1 MHVNMKRDISA
12 LILLWKVFKNLMH
25 IIHAYYEQCVFYR
38 YKVCKLLL
46 NILWLGTLWLLYK
59 YYKKTCSRE
68 VRLPPY
74 KEVHKCGPGG
84 ERGGGGGG
92 WRNGKIPKLVVIEG
106 CMHSGGEKPRPICHY
121 DLTCMGEFYY
131 YNYLYFLLFIISLII
146 IIMIIITDFPAKF
159 LKFYSYM
166 YSYSYSKPDA

>member
-1 MHVNMKRDISA
+1 MLREYLLALQATCISSVVMNGYGNTLSHMTVITCVNRHDYDIQWMHVNMKRDRHSYCFA

-25 IIHAYYEQCVFYR
+25 IIHAYYGQCVFYR

-84 ERGGGGGG
+84 ERGGRGGEGGG
-92 WRNGKIPKLVVIEG
+92 
-106 CMHSGGEKPRPICHY
+106 
-121 DLTCMGEFYY
+121 
-131 YNYLYFLLFIISLII
+131 
-146 IIMIIITDFPAKF
+146 KF
-159 LKFYSYM
+159 QS
-166 YSYSYSKPDA
+166 

>member
-1 MHVNMKRDISA
+1 MDACEHEKRYIGTHNYFA

-84 ERGGGGGG
+84 ERGGGGG
-92 WRNGKIPKLVVIEG
+92 RVEERENSKVIVVIEG
-106 CMHSGGEKPRPICHY
+106 CMHSGGEIPRPICHY

-131 YNYLYFLLFIISLII
+131 YNYYTSAFNNITNNNHNDYHNRFSRQIS
-146 IIMIIITDFPAKF
+146 
-159 LKFYSYM
+159 
-166 YSYSYSKPDA
+166 

>member
-1 MHVNMKRDISA
+1 MTYSGCMWKEIYRHSYYFA

-92 WRNGKIPKLVVIEG
+92 RVEERENSKV
-106 CMHSGGEKPRPICHY
+106 SGNWGLHAFRRWNTTPDMSLWFDVHGGV
-121 DLTCMGEFYY
+121 LLLQV
-131 YNYLYFLLFIISLII
+131 LYFCFS
-146 IIMIIITDFPAKF
+146 
-159 LKFYSYM
+159 
-166 YSYSYSKPDA
+166 